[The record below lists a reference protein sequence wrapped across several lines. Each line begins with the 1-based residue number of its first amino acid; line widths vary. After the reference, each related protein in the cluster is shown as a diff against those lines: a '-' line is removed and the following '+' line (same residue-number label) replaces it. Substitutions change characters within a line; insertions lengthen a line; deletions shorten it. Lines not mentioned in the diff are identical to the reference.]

1 MKKRILILEDE
12 KAVCHGLTQALGME
26 ACEVV
31 WTQTAHEALRRS
43 LGELFDLA
51 VLDLDVTDMDGW
63 KAFDLFNRLHPFLPV
78 VMLTDRTDQ
87 ARRAMALG
95 ADACLEKPLD
105 GRFAQTVKQLLAE
118 SPSAR
123 LSRIMNSLP
132 RHKPCSVG

>member
-12 KAVCHGLTQALGME
+12 KAVCHSLTQALGVDTG
-26 ACEVV
+26 EVV

-43 LGELFDLA
+43 LGEPFDLA
-51 VLDLDVTDMDGW
+51 VLDLDVSDMDGW

-78 VMLTDRTDQ
+78 VMLTDQPAQ

-118 SPSAR
+118 SHQAR
-123 LSRIMNSLP
+123 LSRIMDSLQGP
-132 RHKPCSVG
+132 KPCSAG